1 MSANNSANKSLISF
15 TVRMEF
21 SPDDRA
27 EVRRILEALTTESRK
42 EPGCINYV
50 PHFVNGEEAT
60 VLIYEQYK
68 DDDALQHHRNSPHF
82 AQYGIGGLYQLMKQR
97 SMEELEAVL

>member
-1 MSANNSANKSLISF
+1 MSGNNSLISF

-27 EVRRILEALTTESRK
+27 ELKTILQALTTESRK
-42 EPGCINYV
+42 EPGCVSYI
-50 PHFVNGEEAT
+50 PHFVNGEPCT

-68 DDDALQHHRNSPHF
+68 DDDALQFHRNSPHF

-97 SMEELEAVL
+97 DLEELEAVL

>member
-1 MSANNSANKSLISF
+1 MSANSSMISF
-15 TVRMEF
+15 IVRMEF

-27 EVRRILEALTTESRK
+27 ELRNILNELTAASRQ
-42 EPGCINYV
+42 EPGCVTYI
-50 PHFVNGEEAT
+50 PHFVNGEPCT

-68 DDDALQHHRNSPHF
+68 DDDALQAHRGSPHF

-97 SMEELEAVL
+97 AVEELEAVL

>member
-1 MSANNSANKSLISF
+1 MISF

-21 SPDDRA
+21 PTEERD
-27 EVRRILEALTTESRK
+27 EVRRILTALGTASRQ
-42 EPGCINYV
+42 EPGCVSYT
-50 PHFVNGEEAT
+50 PHFVNGEPCT

-68 DDDALQHHRNSPHF
+68 DDAALDAHRATPHF

-97 SMEELEAVL
+97 AIEELEAVL

>member
-1 MSANNSANKSLISF
+1 MSGNNSLISF

-27 EVRRILEALTTESRK
+27 ELKTILQALTTESRK
-42 EPGCINYV
+42 EPGCVSYI
-50 PHFVNGEEAT
+50 PHFVNGEPCT

-68 DDDALQHHRNSPHF
+68 DDDALQFHRNSPHF

-97 SMEELEAVL
+97 YLEELEAVL